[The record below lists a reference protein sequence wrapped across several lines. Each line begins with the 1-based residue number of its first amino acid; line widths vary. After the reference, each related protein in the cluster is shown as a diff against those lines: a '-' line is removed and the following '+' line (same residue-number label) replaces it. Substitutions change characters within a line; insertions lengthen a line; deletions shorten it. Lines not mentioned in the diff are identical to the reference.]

1 MNTDTVL
8 SRRGM
13 LGATLALGACGISA
27 LLTQPAK
34 PAQAA
39 TDTCNGISLL
49 DDLEPYESKRFIDN
63 IGSFTMAG
71 DTYTGTTMSLGSYAL
86 YNLKGNYSE
95 LRFTIGHVDRSGKTA
110 YLSVYLDDVLY
121 KQYDV
126 SQNDL
131 PSIVQIPLSGVQVLK
146 LESANNLTNDSSV
159 GLSNPVVF
167 ADAAAASAIPDGD
180 YEAEVMEDGSPV
192 TVKVT
197 IADGL
202 VSTLNI
208 VSDSNS
214 ASIATL
220 HEALGK
226 IIEANSVEPE
236 PSQDSGALFSAE

>member
-1 MNTDTVL
+1 MSVFSFKYD
-8 SRRGM
+8 
-13 LGATLALGACGISA
+13 
-27 LLTQPAK
+27 
-34 PAQAA
+34 
-39 TDTCNGISLL
+39 
-49 DDLEPYESKRFIDN
+49 SKYFIDH
-63 IGSFTMAG
+63 IGSFSMAG
-71 DTYTGTTMSLGSYAL
+71 DIYNGTTMSSNSYGL

-95 LRFTIGHVDRSGKTA
+95 LRFTFGHVDGTDPA
-110 YLSVYLDDVLY
+110 GIEVYLDGVLY
-121 KQYDV
+121 KQYTATE
-126 SQNDL
+126 NDL
-131 PSIVQIPLSGVQVLK
+131 PTIVQVPISGVQVLK
-146 LESANNLTNDSSV
+146 LAGNYKLGYGDA
-159 GLSNPVVF
+159 GIANPVVF

-180 YEAEVMEDGSPV
+180 YEAEVMENGSPV

-236 PSQDSGALFSAE
+236 PSQDSGALFSTE

>member
-39 TDTCNGISLL
+39 ADTGNGISLL
-49 DDLEPYESKRFIDN
+49 DDLEPYESRNFIDN

-71 DTYTGTTMSLGSYAL
+71 DIYSGTTMSYNSYAL

-95 LRFTIGHVDRSGKTA
+95 LRFTFGHVDGTKETA
-110 YLSVYLDDVLY
+110 IEVYLDDVLY
-121 KQYDV
+121 KQYTATK
-126 SQNDL
+126 NDL
-131 PSIVQIPLSGVQVLK
+131 PTIVQVPISGVQVLK
-146 LESANNLTNDSSV
+146 LAGNYKLGYGDA
-159 GLSNPVVF
+159 GIANPVVF

-180 YEAEVMEDGSPV
+180 YEAEVMENGSPV

>member
-1 MNTDTVL
+1 MNTQTAL
-8 SRRGM
+8 SRRSM
-13 LGATLALGACGISA
+13 LEATLALGACGIST
-27 LLTQPAK
+27 LLAQPVK
-34 PAQAA
+34 QAQASA
-39 TDTCNGISLL
+39 DTGNGISLL
-49 DDLEPYESKRFIDN
+49 DDIEPYESQNFISN
-63 IGSFTMAG
+63 IGSFSMAG
-71 DTYTGTTMSLGSYAL
+71 DIYTGTTMSNNSYAL

-95 LRFTIGHVDRSGKTA
+95 LRFTFGHVDGSDTA
-110 YLSVYLDDVLY
+110 GIEVYLDGVLY
-121 KQYDV
+121 KQYTATK
-126 SQNDL
+126 NDL
-131 PSIVQIPLSGVQVLK
+131 PTIVQIPLSGVQVLK
-146 LESANNLTNDSSV
+146 LAGNFK
-159 GLSNPVVF
+159 LSHGTAGIANPVVF

-226 IIEANSVEPE
+226 IISANSVEPE